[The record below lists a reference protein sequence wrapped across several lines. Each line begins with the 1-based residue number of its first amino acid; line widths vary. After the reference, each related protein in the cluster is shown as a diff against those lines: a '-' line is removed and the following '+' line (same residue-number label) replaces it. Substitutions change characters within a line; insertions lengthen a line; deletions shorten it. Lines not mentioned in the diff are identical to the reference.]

1 MQDALGMIQS
11 VGKLT
16 GKNLEADLLVG
27 RIQNS
32 LSSIKRHATC
42 SVLYL
47 IWKSPRMA
55 AGKQTFS
62 DSMLSTIGLRNVAE
76 KPRYPE
82 LSDSQIQ
89 TLHRAV
95 VFLSSEPY
103 QFKDRH
109 RLGFVHFF
117 FLSVPR
123 LKKSID
129 STGTSPHIP
138 APPPLTHRI
147 SCHNQST

>member
-1 MQDALGMIQS
+1 MDAIRSLQPDLIIGNREENYQAGIEALEKEFHVWMSHIVTVQDALGMIQS

-55 AGKQTFS
+55 AGKQTFI

-95 VFLSSEPY
+95 VFLSS
-103 QFKDRH
+103 
-109 RLGFVHFF
+109 
-117 FLSVPR
+117 
-123 LKKSID
+123 
-129 STGTSPHIP
+129 
-138 APPPLTHRI
+138 
-147 SCHNQST
+147 